1 MINQKAPKPTE
12 PQTKKVK
19 IMKINWGTSI
29 VLVFI
34 GFISFILYFVVRM
47 NTEKKYEHDLVT
59 KDYYKQELAFQQEI
73 DAEKNAKDLTTNIMV
88 KKTDKG
94 LVIFFPQD
102 KNYKQI
108 SGIISLYRPSNEK
121 LDFKIPI
128 SLSRSEFLIKD
139 ENMIEGR
146 WNISID
152 WKYNNTAYLYKK
164 SFTY

>member
-1 MINQKAPKPTE
+1 MNQKKIR
-12 PQTKKVK
+12 

-34 GFISFILYFVVRM
+34 AFISFILYFVIRM

-73 DAEKNAKDLTTNIMV
+73 NAEENSKDLATNITI

-94 LVIFFPQD
+94 LVISFPQD

-108 SGIISLYRPSNEK
+108 SGNISLYRPSNEK

-128 SLSRSEFLIKD
+128 SLSGSEIVIKD
-139 ENMIEGR
+139 SNMIEGR
-146 WNISID
+146 WNITID
-152 WKYNNTAYLYKK
+152 WKYDNTSYMYKK